1 MHDAAIPETQEL
13 NTEVRQLFATTRTN
27 PRVIRLAI
35 RMRDMID
42 EEPLLDAVD
51 KTMRRHPYLCVRLE
65 RRDGRL
71 VLARNR
77 RPVRVFHSPEPHTL
91 ASDESHGH
99 LLCFSWWHNWI
110 WLDVF
115 HGITDGTGAYA
126 LARTLLWY
134 YCNERYGVHLESGNV
149 RLLGDKIAPEEWQDP
164 TIDIDLPAPPTP
176 AKRDSAAK
184 REPAFDLI
192 HDAGLGPATPAKD
205 YAIAIP
211 EGEFMRF
218 NIRNDGSPA
227 TMLSLLLCRA
237 IERIAPNRTKPLR
250 INLCV
255 NQRPALGVP
264 SARHNLVGMAT
275 LEYKDG
281 MRDWPLERQCT
292 IFRGQTMAQTVDER
306 VLAGVAAQR
315 TMAQRLLA
323 MDSDAER
330 AAYCASLEPA
340 TRSVA
345 TATVSYVGR
354 ANFSGSERYIRDM
367 RLTTGQT
374 MPVLVEV
381 SAVNGIFKL
390 DIMQTFASDAL
401 VRALCRE
408 LEDGGITYDL
418 QDVRPV
424 RLTVMDL
431 PW

>member
-42 EEPLLDAVD
+42 EEPLLGAVD

-65 RRDGRL
+65 RRDGHL

-77 RPVRVFHSPEPHTL
+77 RPVRVFHSPEPHML

-99 LLCFSWWHNWI
+99 LLCFSWWDNWI

-149 RLLGDKIAPEEWQDP
+149 RLLGDKIEPEEWQDP
-164 TIDIDLPAPPTP
+164 TIGIDLPAPPTP
-176 AKRDSAAK
+176 AK

-192 HDAGLGPATPAKD
+192 HDAGLGPATPVKD

-237 IERIAPNRTKPLR
+237 IERVAPGRTKPLR

-292 IFRGQTMAQTVDER
+292 IFRGQTMVQAVDER

-315 TMAQRLLA
+315 AMAQRLLA

-330 AAYCASLEPA
+330 AAFCTSLEPA
-340 TRSVA
+340 ARLAA

-354 ANFSGSERYIRDM
+354 ANFAGSERYIRDM

-374 MPVLVEV
+374 MPVLLEV

-390 DIMQTFASDAL
+390 DFMQTFASDAL
-401 VRALCRE
+401 VRALCHE

-424 RLTVMDL
+424 RLAAMDL